1 MKMKMKMFAAMAAML
16 PFVSA
21 FGSSAPAHGDGK
33 MVWGLMMQ
41 LGHNMWGEEPL
52 VGEPKTEEERDRYA
66 RDFNRTDEKLWHEV
80 TEYAAKKGVNLL
92 LIDLGEGMVYPSHPE
107 LAVKGSW
114 SPEKMKAELARLR
127 GLGIEPI
134 PKLNFSASHDAW
146 LKEYSRKVSTPEY
159 YKVCAD
165 VIRDVCEIFG
175 KPRLFHLGWDEEKMV
190 AQRRSRLAVVRQGD
204 LWWHDFMF
212 TVNEVDRK
220 SVV

>member
-1 MKMKMKMFAAMAAML
+1 MKMKMKMLTAMMAML
-16 PFVSA
+16 PIVAAS
-21 FGSSAPAHGDGK
+21 GSSAPAHGDGK

-146 LKEYSRKVSTPEY
+146 LKEYSRKVSTP
-159 YKVCAD
+159 
-165 VIRDVCEIFG
+165 
-175 KPRLFHLGWDEEKMV
+175 
-190 AQRRSRLAVVRQGD
+190 
-204 LWWHDFMF
+204 
-212 TVNEVDRK
+212 
-220 SVV
+220 